1 MNIFSGMVWQMNPV
15 ECDLVE
21 DLASLP
27 YLNESSALHTLQQ
40 RYYSNLIHTYAGKK
54 TLLVVNPVR
63 PLSIYTEKVSNYWSI
78 QSIQRDQ
85 FKLIYVQQTFFKFL
99 VGHR

>member
-1 MNIFSGMVWQMNPV
+1 MNPV
-15 ECDLVE
+15 QYDFAE

-54 TLLVVNPVR
+54 TLLIVNPVHSL
-63 PLSIYTEKVSNYWSI
+63 PIYSEKVCNYFVIREVISSVEVNANA
-78 QSIQRDQ
+78 Q
-85 FKLIYVQQTFFKFL
+85 
-99 VGHR
+99 